1 MSNETTTPAANDIL
15 ADFGTGTSTGKAK
28 RYTLDPARTL
38 TLTDGT
44 THLERV
50 GAGVLSARPDTG
62 GFLVHEKGD
71 AQSALPLR
79 AVGNAVL
86 SGEVIPF
93 DVLAA
98 MLVRTGKAG
107 EMQKALAAE
116 IKRAKDAAGA

>member
-1 MSNETTTPAANDIL
+1 MSENTTPSIL
-15 ADFGTGTSTGKAK
+15 DDFGTGVSTGGKAK

-38 TLTDGT
+38 TLTDSL

-50 GAGVLSARPDTG
+50 GAGVLTSKPQDG

-71 AQSALPLR
+71 TQLALPLR

-86 SGEVIPF
+86 SGDVIPF

-98 MLVRTGKAG
+98 MLVRTGKAA
-107 EMQKALAAE
+107 EMTKALAAAV
-116 IKRAKDAAGA
+116 KQAKEAAGA